1 MTTIGFRLIS
11 VPSAVSPL
19 SLLSHRPNND
29 QSQALRH
36 NLPITTS
43 RRGLTMLSF
52 LSAMPSLFLPA
63 PATAFDIGICKHT
76 TQRCF
81 INCFVFLVFIF
92 SSWSPSF
99 IGLLAAGPKDWL
111 REQKRKASRFL
122 LAPIEASR
130 GSLHAVYLML
140 CKSFTVSCLSFI
152 SLFRYLLTSSPLA
165 ANDSDYSNKDME
177 DVQRMLKSAAR
188 DCVLKDRNSFVQ
200 FQASTGVEVRSPNIA
215 YVSLCIRFEFIAFVN
230 QDLSKYKVQFK
241 LLF

>member
-19 SLLSHRPNND
+19 SLLSHKPRDD

-63 PATAFDIGICKHT
+63 PATAFDIGI
-76 TQRCF
+76 
-81 INCFVFLVFIF
+81 
-92 SSWSPSF
+92 S
-99 IGLLAAGPKDWL
+99 GPKDWL
-111 REQKRKASRFL
+111 REQKKKASRFL

-130 GSLHAVYLML
+130 DSLHAVYLML
-140 CKSFTVSCLSFI
+140 SN
-152 SLFRYLLTSSPLA
+152 Y
-165 ANDSDYSNKDME
+165 SDYSNKDME

-200 FQASTGVEVRSPNIA
+200 FQASTGVEVCTFQLIVKNAASLLGNEDPIKLEAESRLKDLVSSFTSLNSLA
-215 YVSLCIRFEFIAFVN
+215 YETDIQVN
-230 QDLSKYKVQFK
+230 SNS
-241 LLF
+241 

>member
-63 PATAFDIGICKHT
+63 PATAFDIGI
-76 TQRCF
+76 
-81 INCFVFLVFIF
+81 
-92 SSWSPSF
+92 S
-99 IGLLAAGPKDWL
+99 GPKDWL

-140 CKSFTVSCLSFI
+140 S
-152 SLFRYLLTSSPLA
+152 
-165 ANDSDYSNKDME
+165 NDSDYSNKDME

-200 FQASTGVEVRSPNIA
+200 FQASTGVEVCTFQLIVKNAASLLGNEDPIKLEAESRLKDLVSSFTSLNSLA
-215 YVSLCIRFEFIAFVN
+215 YETDIQVNSNRQKVLDAVNDTIDSLDKFEKGIK
-230 QDLSKYKVQFK
+230 DCLEI
-241 LLF
+241 

>member
-19 SLLSHRPNND
+19 SLLSHEPRDD

-36 NLPITTS
+36 NLPVTTS

-63 PATAFDIGICKHT
+63 PATAFDIGI
-76 TQRCF
+76 
-81 INCFVFLVFIF
+81 
-92 SSWSPSF
+92 S
-99 IGLLAAGPKDWL
+99 GPKDWL
-111 REQKRKASRFL
+111 REQKKKAFRFL

-130 GSLHAVYLML
+130 DSLHAVYLML
-140 CKSFTVSCLSFI
+140 S
-152 SLFRYLLTSSPLA
+152 
-165 ANDSDYSNKDME
+165 NDSDYSNKDME

-200 FQASTGVEVRSPNIA
+200 FQASTGVEVCTFQLIVKNAASLLGNEDPIKLEAESRLKDLVSSFTSLNSLA
-215 YVSLCIRFEFIAFVN
+215 YETDIQVNSNRQKVLDAVNDTIDSLDKFEKGIK
-230 QDLSKYKVQFK
+230 DCLEI
-241 LLF
+241 

>member
-63 PATAFDIGICKHT
+63 PATAFDIGI
-76 TQRCF
+76 
-81 INCFVFLVFIF
+81 
-92 SSWSPSF
+92 S
-99 IGLLAAGPKDWL
+99 GPKDWL

-140 CKSFTVSCLSFI
+140 S
-152 SLFRYLLTSSPLA
+152 
-165 ANDSDYSNKDME
+165 NDSDYSNKDME

-200 FQASTGVEVRSPNIA
+200 FQASTGVEVCTFQLIVKNAASLLGNEDPIKLEAESRLKDLVSSFTSLNSLA
-215 YVSLCIRFEFIAFVN
+215 YETDIQVN
-230 QDLSKYKVQFK
+230 SNS
-241 LLF
+241 